1 MIPIFGAFY
10 KAYRNN
16 KSSSNNSQNN
26 ISLNRI
32 LLVEIEEA

>member
-1 MIPIFGAFY
+1 MIPIFGTVCLS
-10 KAYRNN
+10 KQLVEL
-16 KSSSNNSQNN
+16 KQND